1 MTEDQY
7 WQSLVSKTPQ
17 LADESAAMRIVVV
30 KFRAAILRAYR
41 QGRADGSD
49 SKRAFESLFG
59 GLR

>member
-30 KFRAAILRAYR
+30 KFKAVILRAYR
-41 QGRADGSD
+41 QGRADGAD